1 MLLSE
6 CNIAKGGFFMRV
18 SDAIICI
25 LFTAFAASYGWG
37 MRGSLIGGEKGAM
50 LPGALIGLI
59 LGKFSGYGMAVT
71 AAAAG
76 LMGMTFGG
84 TETYGETIG
93 FVLHRRREDYNPVK
107 GYIGLAFKG
116 ALWFSVCGAFLGI
129 SHSYAVYHYS
139 EIFDFCLLIPVMQI
153 VGQLIFNR
161 PYKPEKNKFPKIY
174 FSKTRREEWGGNL
187 LMLVALVIFAIC
199 HGDYFTLILIA
210 GGFTFGAIGW
220 LVAMRAYVA
229 AVFPLKNGKYLF
241 GRLYHK
247 GLIDGWKLMEFIL
260 GAFGG
265 FGLSL
270 AYCLGYSYVEIYQDR
285 ASLDGPKFID
295 DEYLMDWIPVILVAC
310 VIGIVAVNL
319 ISFICDKK
327 GKEVNSYVLDHIE
340 RPLYNVI
347 PMMFVLAG
355 AAEEFV
361 TVFML
366 VFVVVNKLIFD
377 RFKKVNLISIL
388 IGAGVCVA
396 TFMFFAGGIGGV
408 RPIDVVL
415 VSTIPY
421 LAGEIIWILSKQ
433 GRHGKPL
440 KDVLTKT
447 SFATV
452 FPTFVIMSALI
463 IFSFYKIFGI

>member
-1 MLLSE
+1 MS
-6 CNIAKGGFFMRV
+6 F
-18 SDAIICI
+18 SDALVLI
-25 LFTAFAASYGWG
+25 LFTTLAASYGWG

-93 FVLHRRREDYNPVK
+93 FVLHRGREDYNPVR

-129 SHSYAVYHYS
+129 SLSYGVYHYS

-187 LMLVALVIFAIC
+187 LMLAALVIFAVC

-210 GGFTFGAIGW
+210 GGFVFGAIGW
-220 LVAMRAYVA
+220 LVGMRAFVA
-229 AVFPLKNGKYLF
+229 TVFPLKNGKYLF
-241 GRLYHK
+241 GKAYHK
-247 GLIDGWKLMEFIL
+247 GIIDGWKIMEFIL

-270 AYCLGYSYVEIYQDR
+270 AYCLGYNYIVLYK
-285 ASLDGPKFID
+285 ASVDGPKFID
-295 DEYLMDWIPVILVAC
+295 DEYLQDWIPVILVAC

-319 ISFICDKK
+319 ISFMCDKK

-340 RPLYNVI
+340 RPFYNVI

-355 AAEEFV
+355 AAGEFV

-377 RFKKVNLISIL
+377 RFKKVNLVSIL

-396 TFMFFAGGIGGV
+396 TFMCFAGCIGGV
-408 RPIDVVL
+408 KPIAVVL
-415 VSTIPY
+415 VGTIPY

-433 GRHGKPL
+433 GRHGKSL
-440 KDVLTKT
+440 KDAVTKT
-447 SFATV
+447 PFATV
-452 FPTFVIMSALI
+452 FPTFVIMSVLI
-463 IFSFYKIFGI
+463 IVSFYKIFGI

>member
-1 MLLSE
+1 MS
-6 CNIAKGGFFMRV
+6 F
-18 SDAIICI
+18 SDAVCLI
-25 LFTAFAASYGWG
+25 LFTTLAASYGWG

-50 LPGALIGLI
+50 LPGALIGLV
-59 LGKFSGYGMAVT
+59 LGKFSGYGMAFT

-93 FVLHRRREDYNPVK
+93 FVLHRGREDYNPVK
-107 GYIGLAFKG
+107 GYTGLAFKG
-116 ALWFSVCGAFLGI
+116 ALWFAVCGAFLGI
-129 SHSYAVYHYS
+129 SLSYGVYKYYD
-139 EIFDFCLLIPVMQI
+139 IFYFCLLIPVMQI
-153 VGQLIFNR
+153 VGQIIFNR

-210 GGFTFGAIGW
+210 GGFVFGAIGW
-220 LVAMRAYVA
+220 LAGMRAFA
-229 AVFPLKNGKYLF
+229 ATAFPLKNGKYLF
-241 GRLYHK
+241 GKAYHK
-247 GLIDGWKLMEFIL
+247 GIIDGWKLMEFTL

-270 AYCLGYSYVEIYQDR
+270 AYCLGYKYIVLYGYK
-285 ASLDGPKFID
+285 ASVDGPKFID
-295 DEYLMDWIPVILVAC
+295 DESLNDWIPVILVAC

-327 GKEVNSYVLDHIE
+327 GREVNSYVLDHIE
-340 RPLYNVI
+340 RPFYNVI

-355 AAEEFV
+355 EAEEIV

-377 RFKKVNLISIL
+377 RFKKVNLVSIL
-388 IGAGVCVA
+388 IGAGVCAA
-396 TFMFFAGGIGGV
+396 TLMCFAGGIGGV
-408 RPIDVVL
+408 KPIAVVL
-415 VSTIPY
+415 AGTIPY

-433 GRHGKPL
+433 GRHGKAL
-440 KDVLTKT
+440 KDAVTKT
-447 SFATV
+447 PFATV
-452 FPTFVIMSALI
+452 FPAFAVMSAMLI
-463 IFSFYKIFGI
+463 ISFYKFF

>member
-1 MLLSE
+1 MSLSD
-6 CNIAKGGFFMRV
+6 M
-18 SDAIICI
+18 IICI
-25 LFTAFAASYGWG
+25 FLTTLAASYGWG

-93 FVLHRRREDYNPVK
+93 FVLHRGREDYNPVR
-107 GYIGLAFKG
+107 GYTGLAFKG
-116 ALWFSVCGAFLGI
+116 ALWFAVCGAFLGI
-129 SHSYAVYHYS
+129 SFSYAVYNNS
-139 EIFDFCLLIPVMQI
+139 EIYLFCLLIPIMQI

-161 PYKPEKNKFPKIY
+161 PYNPEKNKFPKIY

-187 LMLVALVIFAIC
+187 LMLTALVIMAFIKE
-199 HGDYFTLILIA
+199 DYFTLILIA
-210 GGFTFGAIGW
+210 GGFIFGGIGW

-241 GRLYHK
+241 GKLYHK

-270 AYCLGYSYVEIYQDR
+270 AFCLGYGYVEIYKDR
-285 ASLDGPKFID
+285 ASLDGPKGIY
-295 DEYLMDWIPVILVAC
+295 DEYLQGWIPVILVAC

-327 GKEVNSYVLDHIE
+327 GKEVNSYILDHIE
-340 RPLYNVI
+340 RPFYNVI

-355 AAEEFV
+355 AAGGFV
-361 TVFML
+361 AVFML

-388 IGAGVCVA
+388 IGIGVCAA
-396 TFMFFAGGIGGV
+396 TFMSFFGRIGGV
-408 RPIDVVL
+408 KPINVVL
-415 VSTIPY
+415 AGTVPY
-421 LAGEIIWILSKQ
+421 IAGEIIWILSKE
-433 GRHGKPL
+433 GRHGKSL
-440 KDVLTKT
+440 KDSITKT
-447 SFATV
+447 PFATV
-452 FPTFVIMSALI
+452 FPTFVIMSTSLI
-463 IFSFYKIFGI
+463 LFSFKIFNV

>member
-1 MLLSE
+1 
-6 CNIAKGGFFMRV
+6 MRI

-25 LFTAFAASYGWG
+25 LISTFAVSYGWG

-93 FVLHRRREDYNPVK
+93 FVLHRGRDDYNPVK

-129 SHSYAVYHYS
+129 SLSYGVYHYS
-139 EIFDFCLLIPVMQI
+139 EIFGFCLLIPVMQI

-187 LMLVALVIFAIC
+187 LMLVALVAFAVY

-210 GGFTFGAIGW
+210 GGFIFGAIGW
-220 LVAMRAYVA
+220 LVGMRAFVA
-229 AVFPLKNGKYLF
+229 TVFPLKNGKYLF
-241 GRLYHK
+241 GKAYHK
-247 GLIDGWKLMEFIL
+247 GIIDGWKIMEFIL

-270 AYCLGYSYVEIYQDR
+270 AYCLGYSYIEIYQES
-285 ASLDGPKFID
+285 ASLNGLEFID
-295 DEYLMDWIPVILVAC
+295 DEYLQGWIPVILVAC

-327 GKEVNSYVLDHIE
+327 GKAVNSYILDHIE
-340 RPLYNVI
+340 RPFYNVI

-355 AAEEFV
+355 TAGEFV

-377 RFKKVNLISIL
+377 RFKKVNFISIL

-396 TFMFFAGGIGGV
+396 TFMCFAGDVGGV

-415 VSTIPY
+415 VGTIPY
-421 LAGEIIWILSKQ
+421 LAGEIIWILSKH
-433 GRHGKPL
+433 GRHGKSL
-440 KDVLTKT
+440 KDAVTKT
-447 SFATV
+447 PFATV
-452 FPTFVIMSALI
+452 FPTFVVMSAVLI
-463 IFSFYKIFGI
+463 LSFAKIFAV

>member
-1 MLLSE
+1 
-6 CNIAKGGFFMRV
+6 MRIT
-18 SDAIICI
+18 DALVCI
-25 LFTAFAASYGWG
+25 FVTTLAASYGWG

-50 LPGALIGLI
+50 LPGALIGLV
-59 LGKFSGYGMAVT
+59 LGWFYGYGSVSV
-71 AAAAG
+71 AAAG

-93 FVLHRRREDYNPVK
+93 FVLHRGKEDYNPVR

-129 SHSYAVYHYS
+129 SLSYGVYHYS

-187 LMLVALVIFAIC
+187 LMLVALVVFAAY
-199 HGDYFTLILIA
+199 HGDYFTIILIA
-210 GGFTFGAIGW
+210 SGFVFGAIGW
-220 LVAMRAYVA
+220 LVGMRAFVA
-229 AVFPLKNGKYLF
+229 TVFPLKNGKYFF
-241 GRLYHK
+241 GKAYHK
-247 GLIDGWKLMEFIL
+247 GIIDGWKIMEFIL

-270 AYCLGYSYVEIYQDR
+270 AYCLGYSYIEIYQDR
-285 ASLDGPKFID
+285 ASLDGLEFID
-295 DEYLMDWIPVILVAC
+295 DEYLQGWIPVILVAC

-340 RPLYNVI
+340 RLFYNVI

-355 AAEEFV
+355 EAGGFV

-377 RFKKVNLISIL
+377 RFKKVNLVSIL

-396 TFMFFAGGIGGV
+396 TFVCFAGRIGGV
-408 RPIDVVL
+408 KPIDVVL
-415 VSTIPY
+415 VGTIPY

-433 GRHGKPL
+433 GRRGKSL
-440 KDVLTKT
+440 KDAVTKT
-447 SFATV
+447 PFATV
-452 FPTFVIMSALI
+452 FPAFAVMSAVLI
-463 IFSFYKIFGI
+463 ISFVKIFAV